1 MRPYLDVFLILY
13 GGKQMNINWKLR
25 FKNKYTLTALISTTA
40 LFVNQVLSAFGVDYS
55 EQIKQVVD
63 ACLTLVT
70 LLVALGI
77 VIDPTTEGVNDSEY
91 SHQKIEPS
99 SNDVQVIVDSGQVT
113 EESDVTV
120 DVENMEGK

>member
-1 MRPYLDVFLILY
+1 MD
-13 GGKQMNINWKLR
+13 INWKLR

-55 EQIKQVVD
+55 EQIKQIVD

-77 VIDPTTEGVNDSEY
+77 VINFDRERE
-91 SHQKIEPS
+91 K
-99 SNDVQVIVDSGQVT
+99 
-113 EESDVTV
+113 ESKKERDDEMKKLKWSIFGLVGTLATSLLV
-120 DVENMEGK
+120 AAIRMLVGI

>member
-1 MRPYLDVFLILY
+1 MRPNMDVFLILY